1 MDDFIMN
8 TKLGTGSYSEVFK
21 VTRKSDNLPYALKK
35 VSLGNLSQK
44 EVENALNEVRILASI
59 HHEFIIGYKES
70 FTMDHGK
77 TLCIVMDYASDGDL
91 YQKIVKNKKDR
102 SYFQEET
109 VWRILIS
116 AVQALCCLHSLNIY
130 HRDIKS
136 ANIFLNKNGS
146 AVLGDLNVSK
156 VAKNGILYTQT
167 GTPYY
172 ASPEVWKDLPYDSK
186 SDVWSLGCVFYEVL
200 SLVPPF
206 REKDMNGLFKKVTDG
221 KFEEPP
227 KVFSPELVKLI
238 TSMIKVNP
246 KDRPSPQ

>member
-1 MDDFIMN
+1 M
-8 TKLGTGSYSEVFK
+8 YK
-21 VTRKSDNLPYALKK
+21 VTRRADNQFYALKK
-35 VSLGNLSQK
+35 VSLANLSQK
-44 EVENALNEVRILASI
+44 ERENALNEVRILASLQ
-59 HHEFIIGYKES
+59 HEFIIGYKES
-70 FTMDHGK
+70 FTVDNGK

-91 YQKIVKNKKDR
+91 YQKIVKHKKER
-102 SYFQEET
+102 SYFPEDT

-116 AVQALCCLHSLNIY
+116 AVQALCILHNLNIY

-156 VAKNGILYTQT
+156 VAKNGMLYTQT

-172 ASPEVWKDLPYDSK
+172 ASPEVWKDQPYDSK

-200 SLVPPF
+200 ALVPPF
-206 REKDMNGLFKKVTDG
+206 RAKDMNGLFKKVTEG
-221 KFEEPP
+221 SFVEPP
-227 KVFSPELVKLI
+227 KVFSPELIKLI
-238 TSMIKVNP
+238 TSMIKTNP

>member
-44 EVENALNEVRILASI
+44 ERENALNEVRILASI
-59 HHEFIIGYKES
+59 QHEFIIGYKES

-116 AVQALCCLHSLNIY
+116 AV
-130 HRDIKS
+130 
-136 ANIFLNKNGS
+136 
-146 AVLGDLNVSK
+146 
-156 VAKNGILYTQT
+156 
-167 GTPYY
+167 
-172 ASPEVWKDLPYDSK
+172 
-186 SDVWSLGCVFYEVL
+186 
-200 SLVPPF
+200 
-206 REKDMNGLFKKVTDG
+206 
-221 KFEEPP
+221 
-227 KVFSPELVKLI
+227 
-238 TSMIKVNP
+238 
-246 KDRPSPQ
+246 